1 MAILLSDLNLTA
13 DPKGFKLGGASG
25 LDALGFSLSGTG
37 DINGDG
43 IADFIIGAQG
53 TDNVGFSSGS
63 AYVIYGRDGDYSG
76 DLDLRTL
83 SPEDGFRI
91 DATSMNELAGSSV
104 SGAGDVNDDGF
115 DDILIGA
122 TNSNYGG
129 NAAGAAYLV
138 YGSATPFSPVVKLDT
153 LDGTNGTRFD
163 GPALDATVSS
173 VSGIDDFNGD
183 GFDDFIVGSKY
194 AESPDKG
201 AAYIVYGG
209 DDINF
214 GAEAYIRRVGAEAEL
229 KGMKLVGKAE
239 GDRAGEHVS
248 AAGDINGDGLADVI
262 IGASHSDADGENSGA
277 AFVVFGRS
285 AGDAVDSLDMGD
297 LDGTNGFA
305 IVGASSPDRMGRSV
319 ASAGDVNGDGY
330 DDVIIGSYHA
340 SPGGKNQAGAAYV
353 IFGTNTGFNA
363 TVDLNQLDGTNGF
376 TLTGNLAGDRAGRAV
391 SSAGDV
397 NGDGIDDLLIGAPGA
412 DLVGGTDYGITY
424 VVYGRKTANF
434 ADIALGSL
442 TESQGFAINGAVANG
457 HSGRSVAAA
466 GDVNH
471 DGIDDLLIGAPDAD
485 FSPTTGPERSGAGTA
500 YVLFGKRT
508 FDENANTAVG
518 SDLDENFDG
527 LGGDDTLEGRG
538 GNDTLQGGA
547 GQDSLLGGDGDDSLL
562 GGEGNDRLTGGAGN
576 DTIDGGGG
584 NDFAVFDGNFADYT
598 ITREDAKF
606 IVIRGDERDEVIN
619 VQSFEFADGVIDSS
633 AIALEVVSIEGA
645 DNGGSTGGRSDNE
658 SPDEGD
664 AAPSGI
670 HPTPF
675 NDYLVGTSGA
685 DTIDALAG
693 RDTVLGMGGDDH
705 LRGSKGRDM
714 INGNQGDDTIFG
726 SRGHDNLSGGQ
737 GDDHLRGNMGHD
749 RIFGGQGSDNIK
761 GGRHA
766 DFIRGGNGD
775 DHLTGS
781 RGHDRLFGNAGD
793 DQLFGAKH
801 KDRLNGGTGDDTL
814 AGGRDSD
821 FLTGGKGED
830 TFVFGS
836 FNQGKDIITDF
847 QQGIDMI
854 RFGKGTDSMADL
866 TISDRGNNAV
876 IDFHGGSVIVRNT
889 DADDLTASD
898 FIF

>member
-285 AGDAVDSLDMGD
+285 AGDAVTPSTWEISTALTV
-297 LDGTNGFA
+297 L
-305 IVGASSPDRMGRSV
+305 PLSV
-319 ASAGDVNGDGY
+319 
-330 DDVIIGSYHA
+330 
-340 SPGGKNQAGAAYV
+340 PPP
-353 IFGTNTGFNA
+353 
-363 TVDLNQLDGTNGF
+363 
-376 TLTGNLAGDRAGRAV
+376 LTGWAAAWPV
-391 SSAGDV
+391 QVTSMAMAMMMSSSA
-397 NGDGIDDLLIGAPGA
+397 P
-412 DLVGGTDYGITY
+412 ITPA
-424 VVYGRKTANF
+424 RAAKTRRVP
-434 ADIALGSL
+434 L
-442 TESQGFAINGAVANG
+442 
-457 HSGRSVAAA
+457 
-466 GDVNH
+466 
-471 DGIDDLLIGAPDAD
+471 
-485 FSPTTGPERSGAGTA
+485 
-500 YVLFGKRT
+500 
-508 FDENANTAVG
+508 
-518 SDLDENFDG
+518 
-527 LGGDDTLEGRG
+527 
-538 GNDTLQGGA
+538 
-547 GQDSLLGGDGDDSLL
+547 
-562 GGEGNDRLTGGAGN
+562 
-576 DTIDGGGG
+576 
-584 NDFAVFDGNFADYT
+584 
-598 ITREDAKF
+598 
-606 IVIRGDERDEVIN
+606 
-619 VQSFEFADGVIDSS
+619 
-633 AIALEVVSIEGA
+633 
-645 DNGGSTGGRSDNE
+645 
-658 SPDEGD
+658 
-664 AAPSGI
+664 
-670 HPTPF
+670 
-675 NDYLVGTSGA
+675 
-685 DTIDALAG
+685 
-693 RDTVLGMGGDDH
+693 M
-705 LRGSKGRDM
+705 
-714 INGNQGDDTIFG
+714 
-726 SRGHDNLSGGQ
+726 
-737 GDDHLRGNMGHD
+737 
-749 RIFGGQGSDNIK
+749 
-761 GGRHA
+761 
-766 DFIRGGNGD
+766 
-775 DHLTGS
+775 
-781 RGHDRLFGNAGD
+781 
-793 DQLFGAKH
+793 
-801 KDRLNGGTGDDTL
+801 
-814 AGGRDSD
+814 
-821 FLTGGKGED
+821 
-830 TFVFGS
+830 
-836 FNQGKDIITDF
+836 
-847 QQGIDMI
+847 
-854 RFGKGTDSMADL
+854 
-866 TISDRGNNAV
+866 
-876 IDFHGGSVIVRNT
+876 
-889 DADDLTASD
+889 
-898 FIF
+898 